1 MWPLNPSGFFF
12 LFFLLV
18 FLAFFWYYFAIR
30 LFSIIFFMRRFLRKP
45 WFWILVVVVIAVIAF
60 FVFRGQ
66 KPPEYSTANVEKG
79 VLIQDVSETGVVVS
93 RLDIAYG
100 WDTSGRVVAIEKKVG
115 DAVEKETV
123 IARMENTQQQVRL
136 RQSQASLASAQAQ
149 LNLKIAGVSS
159 EDKQKLLAS
168 LQQVQAERD
177 KTYVTSQATVDT
189 ALKALETAKNNLQ
202 LASGGDS
209 SKIVQDAYE
218 TLFNTLKNSVA
229 NMVIALQATDSV
241 LGVDNTYSNQIFE
254 KDLGTMDSTTV
265 GRALQSYGIAKTAL
279 QSTRKLIDPLTSTG
293 SHVAIDAAVISAQ
306 SSLSTVRENLVD
318 TSVLLGATLPLGG
331 MTQTNLDALKA
342 SVSAQQTSISS
353 SVTTLTNA
361 VHGVTTARNSLS
373 SYEIAAQKAG
383 QDYETSLKQ
392 RDVDRVIADA
402 RVAQAQAAY
411 DAVIAAPRQ
420 VDIASLQAE
429 VARTQAGVQAAQDD
443 LEKTILHARASGV
456 ISKIDVSVGESVTMN
471 APAVAIISAEQKIE
485 VDISESDVAKIV
497 VENPVAI
504 TFDAFGE
511 QRQFFGTVV
520 SVDPAQTLIS
530 GVVYYKTTIAMNPQD
545 TQSGDVLE
553 IKPGMTANTIIETA
567 RRENILKIP
576 SRAVLTENNAS
587 YVRVL
592 TNAKTAAFEKRP
604 VQTGLRNSEGE
615 IEIISGLKEGETVIT
630 FIKENI
636 L

>member
-1 MWPLNPSGFFF
+1 
-12 LFFLLV
+12 
-18 FLAFFWYYFAIR
+18 
-30 LFSIIFFMRRFLRKP
+30 MRRFLRKP
-45 WFWILVVVVIAVIAF
+45 WFWVPVAVVVVAIAF
-60 FVFRGQ
+60 FIFRGQ
-66 KPPEYSTANVEKG
+66 KPPEYSVAQVEKG
-79 VLIQDVSETGVVVS
+79 TLIQDVSETGVVVS

-100 WDTSGRVVAIEKKVG
+100 WDTSGRVVAIEKHVG
-115 DAVEKETV
+115 DSVKKEDI

-136 RQSQASLASAQAQ
+136 RQAQAGLASAQAQ

-229 NMVIALQATDSV
+229 NMVAALQTSDSV
-241 LGVDNTYSNQIFE
+241 LGVDNTYANQTFE
-254 KDLGTMDSTTV
+254 KDLGIMDARTLSRAIQSYSVATL
-265 GRALQSYGIAKTAL
+265 ALQSARTL
-279 QSTRKLIDPLTSTG
+279 VNPLVATG
-293 SHVAIDAAVISAQ
+293 SHIAIDSAA
-306 SSLSTVRENLVD
+306 SSVQLALFAVRENLVD

-342 SVSAQQTSISS
+342 AVSTQQTTISS

-373 SYEIAAQKAG
+373 SYEIAAQKAD
-383 QDYETSLKQ
+383 QDYGTALKQ

-429 VARTQAGVQAAQDD
+429 VARQQAGVQAAQDD
-443 LEKTILHARASGV
+443 LEKTILRARADGV
-456 ISKIDVSVGESVTMN
+456 ISKIDVAVGENVTMN
-471 APAVAIISAEQKIE
+471 TPAVALISADQKIE

-497 VENPVAI
+497 VENPVHI

-511 QRQFFGTVV
+511 QRVFSGTVV

-530 GVVYYKTTIAMNPQD
+530 GVVYYKTTIALNAPD
-545 TQSGDVLE
+545 AQSGETLE
-553 IKPGMTANTIIETA
+553 IKPGMTANTVIETA

-576 SRAVLTENNAS
+576 SRAVLTEGGAS

-615 IEIISGLKEGETVIT
+615 IEVVSGLKEGETVIT
-630 FIKENI
+630 FIKENA

>member
-1 MWPLNPSGFFF
+1 
-12 LFFLLV
+12 
-18 FLAFFWYYFAIR
+18 
-30 LFSIIFFMRRFLRKP
+30 MRQFLRKP
-45 WFWILVVVVIAVIAF
+45 WFWILVVVVVAAIAF
-60 FVFRGQ
+60 VVMKSQ
-66 KPPEYSTANVEKG
+66 KSPEYSTANVEKG
-79 VLIQDVSETGVVVS
+79 VLIQDVSETGIVVS

-115 DAVEKETV
+115 DTVEKESV

-136 RQSQASLASAQAQ
+136 RQAQAALASAQAQ
-149 LNLKIAGVSS
+149 LNLKIAGVSH

-218 TLFNTLKNSVA
+218 TLFNTLKNAVS
-229 NMVIALQATDSV
+229 NMVVALQASDSV
-241 LGVDNTYSNQIFE
+241 LGVDNTYANQAFE
-254 KDLGTMDSTTV
+254 KDLGTMDSATV
-265 GRALQSYGIAKTAL
+265 GRALQSYSVAKLAL
-279 QSTRKLIDPLTSTG
+279 QSTRKLVDPLVSSG
-293 SHVAIDAAVISAQ
+293 SHIAIDSAVVSAQ
-306 SSLSTVRENLVD
+306 LALSAVRENLVD
-318 TSVLLGATLPLGG
+318 TSVVLGATLPLGG

-361 VHGVTTARNSLS
+361 AHGVTTARNSLS

-383 QDYETSLKQ
+383 QDYDTALKQ

-411 DAVIAAPRQ
+411 DAVIAAPRP

-429 VARTQAGVQAAQDD
+429 VARQQAGVQAAQDD
-443 LEKTILHARASGV
+443 LEKTILRARASGV
-456 ISKIDVSVGESVTMN
+456 ISKIDVSVGENVTMN
-471 APAVAIISAEQKIE
+471 APAVALISSEQKIE

-497 VENPVAI
+497 VENPVSI

-511 QRQFFGTVV
+511 QRVFSGTVV
-520 SVDPAQTLIS
+520 SIDPAQTLIS
-530 GVVYYKTTIAMNPQD
+530 GVVYYKTTISMNPPD
-545 TQSGDVLE
+545 TQSGEVLE
-553 IKPGMTANTIIETA
+553 IKPGMTANTVIETA
-567 RRENILKIP
+567 RRENVLKIP
-576 SRAVLTENNAS
+576 SRSVLTEDGAS

-615 IEIISGLKEGETVIT
+615 IEIVSGLKEGETVIT
-630 FIKENI
+630 FIKENA